1 MNTISINP
9 ELVSSELLT
18 KEAIER
24 AQVAVYVMVGGGIIG
39 RFAAES
45 PAEFYVDDRAT
56 TRYPKGRYPKGQVVR
71 AVKYLVALAEASGLD
86 PKNMPMPRFHNLG
99 VF

>member
-56 TRYPKGRYPKGQVVR
+56 TRYPKGQVVR